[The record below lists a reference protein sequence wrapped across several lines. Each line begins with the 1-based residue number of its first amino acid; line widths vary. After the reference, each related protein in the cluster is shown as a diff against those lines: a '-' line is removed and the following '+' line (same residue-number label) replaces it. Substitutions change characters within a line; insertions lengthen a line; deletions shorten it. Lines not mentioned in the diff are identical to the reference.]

1 MSLIKSLGRRIDY
14 HPFKNAV
21 NRYLAGPSGGEGRPA
36 FWNIDAVC
44 PELRRLEAAYPLIRA
59 EVEALLDDQDSMP
72 TYHEINAPSTEI
84 AATTKG
90 RWNVF
95 MLELLG
101 YRARR
106 NLARCPETA
115 QVLKQV
121 PGRLQAMFSVLDPG
135 KSVPLHE
142 GPYLGYLRY
151 HLGIRVPRD
160 NPPLIRVA
168 GRPYVW
174 AEGEGVLFDDSWPH
188 EVENHSSEPR
198 VVLIVDVPRPLPRLP
213 DLVNRTILYG
223 AAGPLYG
230 RKVINQVERDAARV
244 C

>member
-14 HPFKNAV
+14 HPFKDAV
-21 NRYLAGPSGGEGRPA
+21 NRYLAGPSGGENRPV
-36 FWNIDAVC
+36 FWDIDEVC
-44 PELRRLEAAYPLIRA
+44 PELRKLEAAYPAIRA
-59 EVEALLDDQDSMP
+59 EVEALLADQDSMP
-72 TYHEINAPSTEI
+72 AYHEINAPSTEI
-84 AATTKG
+84 ASTTKG

-101 YRARR
+101 YRAER

-115 QVLKQV
+115 RLIEQI

-151 HLGIRVPRD
+151 HLGIRVPKE

-168 GRPYVW
+168 GQPYTW
-174 AEGEGVLFDDSWPH
+174 AEGEGVVFDDSWPH
-188 EVENHSSEPR
+188 QVENEATEPR
-198 VVLIVDVPRPLPRLP
+198 VVLIVDIRRPLPRVP
-213 DLVNRTILYG
+213 DLVNRAILHG
-223 AAGPLYG
+223 AAGPLYA
-230 RKVINQVERDAARV
+230 RKVIERVERDAA
-244 C
+244 